1 MDLQAERGRHVD
13 KTYLD
18 WPFFEDAHRALERDV
33 DAWAATRLSHAG
45 HGSDVD
51 AVCRA
56 LVRDLGHAGWLKCCV
71 PAAYGGAREQ
81 IDSRSLCILR
91 ETLGRHDGLADF
103 AFAMQGLGSGAISIA
118 GTTARNGSCPRW
130 PQVRRRLRLSERNQA
145 RTSRP

>member
-1 MDLQAERGRHVD
+1 MSD

-18 WPFFEDAHRALERDV
+18 WPFFEDAHRTLERDV
-33 DAWAATRLSHAG
+33 DAWAAIHLSHAG

-51 AVCRA
+51 AACRS
-56 LVRDLGHAGWLKCCV
+56 LVRDLGRAGWLKYCV
-71 PAAYGGAREQ
+71 SAAFGGAREQ

-118 GTTARNGSCPRW
+118 GNDG
-130 PQVRRRLRLSERNQA
+130 Q
-145 RTSRP
+145 